1 MQANVMIQVILFMIL
16 LSAAAYV
23 DIKKREIPDGICV
36 AIVLVSLLD
45 FNPVHLLGVIA
56 ALPLLI
62 VARIDSTGL
71 GGGDIKLTAAA
82 GLVLGFEKATIG
94 LIVGL
99 VIILVIHMILYL
111 FRTTQSREAKPKGYP
126 LAPFLMVGFIST
138 YFI

>member
-1 MQANVMIQVILFMIL
+1 MQANVIIQAILFMIL

-23 DIKKREIPDGICV
+23 DIKRREIPDGICI
-36 AIVLVSLLD
+36 AIALVSLLD
-45 FNPVHLLGVIA
+45 FNNVHLLGIIA

-62 VARIDSTGL
+62 VARINSSGL

-94 LIVGL
+94 LSTGL
-99 VIILVIHMILYL
+99 VVLLVIHWILYL
-111 FRTTQSREAKPKGYP
+111 FRNAKSREAKPNGYP
-126 LAPFLMVGFIST
+126 LAPFLMVGFIFA